1 MSARVTSA
9 VWVSA
14 YVRRCAVAGA
24 PAYVMRRGAEAAGA
38 IYIKVNRLDGTALV
52 LAPAPQALLADA
64 PASRAWTPWRGDA
77 VPEAEADAYLA
88 REARFDP
95 DLWLVEIED
104 RQGRHFLLLSEIA
117 RDEGAPG

>member
-9 VWVSA
+9 MWVSA
-14 YVRRCAVAGA
+14 YVRRCGVAGA
-24 PAYVMRRGAEAAGA
+24 PAYVVRKGAEAAGA
-38 IYIKVNRLDGTALV
+38 IFIKVNRLDGTVLL

-64 PASRAWTPWRGDA
+64 DHARAWTPWRGGEA
-77 VPEAEADAYLA
+77 VAEGDADAYLA

-104 RQGRHFLLLSEIA
+104 RQGRHFLLQSEVA
-117 RDEGAPG
+117 AG